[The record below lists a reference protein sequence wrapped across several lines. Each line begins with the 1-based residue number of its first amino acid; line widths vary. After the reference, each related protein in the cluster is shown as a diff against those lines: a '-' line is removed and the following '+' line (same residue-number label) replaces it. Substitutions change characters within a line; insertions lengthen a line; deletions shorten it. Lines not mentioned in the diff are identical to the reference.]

1 MNTPKNL
8 SVLNM
13 SLLFTKHSRLYL
25 LLPLLLYALTG
36 TTQVYISGSYT
47 NPMFTIGFNNKSL
60 IRTQPSNLL
69 YNFHDGGLDQD
80 VCSPQVDFDIETE
93 KMLGYVKDNMN
104 SRINTLQT
112 QANGIRAG
120 IAAGMPAILEH
131 NTKQLQQMNTLK
143 QQLQVTANQPPVVLD
158 KVRQDQ
164 QEAYVKNLQQYKG
177 VSEKELQ
184 SAISKRKLSQE
195 AVTDLNR
202 IKQDLLDETRWHSSD
217 WAVLSS
223 FVASNI
229 NAHSNLIYD
238 LLAMNPTLSVNP
250 VITTISEL
258 KGLFEESLIKGDL
271 NPSAIRNGYLK
282 ARAIDALTAGNDLL
296 GITNAFVSYG
306 QSVAQM
312 TSVPG
317 DQEALRQEIKQ
328 QLLNIDKAIE
338 TYNQRIE
345 STGAV
350 IEYHKFIQE
359 AIRSYFKTNGID
371 DQGMPAPLLK
381 DLPPMQQITPEGFNG
396 INLGL
401 QEQVFGKETSYT
413 ARSIASEKA
422 KVEGDFS
429 RALERVNTFTS
440 HGQTDPVF
448 ASLSSYEETKRQAEM
463 CIQYA
468 GDIHRDLEKIK
479 KDYPGVDEK
488 LVIEWLQAGK
498 QVRYMADQ
506 YLPYSD
512 KQFRFTTVDMDL
524 LRTEITQAITYV
536 KQQEPIP
543 DYACNIYTATLL
555 HKLYGVDPGLFKH
568 KNGDWL
574 SANEIAAR
582 ASIEGKFNAIGPALN
597 QGNLD
602 RASYLAT
609 IGKPVIA
616 VYYSET
622 GHGHISLLLPGLNA
636 GAPSRSGS
644 WGMWVP
650 LITNYSLTTSGECSG
665 CFTEGKMSDAFSKEK
680 AKTTILYWIH

>member
-13 SLLFTKHSRLYL
+13 SLSFTKQSRSYL
-25 LLPLLLYALTG
+25 LLPLLLYSFTG
-36 TTQVYISGSYT
+36 TTQVSISGSYK
-47 NPMFTIGFNNKSL
+47 NPMFTISFNNTSV

-80 VCSPQVDFDIETE
+80 ACRPQADFDVATDQ
-93 KMLGYVKDNMN
+93 MLKYVADNMN
-104 SRINTLQT
+104 SRIDALQT
-112 QANGIRAG
+112 QASVVRAA

-131 NTKQLQQMNTLK
+131 NTKQLQQMNSLK
-143 QQLQVTANQPPVVLD
+143 QQLQVTANQPPIVLD

-177 VSEKELQ
+177 ASEKELQ
-184 SAISKRKLSQE
+184 GAMSKRKLSQE

-202 IKQDLLDETRWHSSD
+202 IKTDLLDETRWHSGD
-217 WAVLSS
+217 WALVSS

-238 LLAMNPTLSVNP
+238 LLAVNPALSGNP
-250 VITTISEL
+250 VITTVSEL
-258 KGLFEESLIKGDL
+258 KALFEESLIKGELD
-271 NPSAIRNGYLK
+271 PGAIRNGYLK
-282 ARAIDALTAGNDLL
+282 AHAIDALTAGNDLL

-312 TSVPG
+312 TSVPE

-328 QLLNIDKAIE
+328 QLLSIDKAIE

-345 STGAV
+345 STRAV

-371 DQGMPAPLLK
+371 DQGMPAPVLQ

-396 INLGL
+396 LNLGL

-422 KVEGDFS
+422 KTEDDFT
-429 RALERVNTFTS
+429 RALERVKEFTL
-440 HGQTDPVF
+440 HGQADPVF
-448 ASLSSYEETKRQAEM
+448 SSLSSYEETKRQADM

-488 LVIEWLQAGK
+488 LVMEWLLAAK

-524 LRTEITQAITYV
+524 LRTEITQAVIYL

-555 HKLYGVDPGLFKH
+555 HKLYGVDPSLFQH
-568 KNGDWL
+568 KNGSWL

-582 ASIEGKFNAIGPALN
+582 ASIEGKFNAIGPALD

-602 RASYLAT
+602 KASYLAT

-636 GAPSRSGS
+636 GAASRSGS
-644 WGMWVP
+644 WDMWVP
-650 LITNYSLTTSGECSG
+650 LITNYSLTTSGECTG